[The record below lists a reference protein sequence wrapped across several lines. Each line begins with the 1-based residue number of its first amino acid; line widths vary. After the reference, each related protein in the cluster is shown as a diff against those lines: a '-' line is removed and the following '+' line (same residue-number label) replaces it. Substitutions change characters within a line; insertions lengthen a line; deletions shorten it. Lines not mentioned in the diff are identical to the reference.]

1 MSAQKKP
8 LLTLTRTAAA
18 TLTQYQLVDAAGAVA
33 TAAAA
38 ALGAVTTDAAA
49 GDDIAVDV
57 RGTTIALA
65 GAAISDGAELEV
77 GTAGTVVTKTTGLPV
92 GIALQAAAAAGEPIE
107 ILLKG

>member
-18 TLTQYQLVDAAGAVA
+18 KLSQYQLVSATGAVA
-33 TAAAA
+33 AAGTAAF
-38 ALGAVTTDAAA
+38 GAVTTDAET

-65 GAAISDGAELEV
+65 ADAITNGAELEV
-77 GTAGTVVTKTTGLPV
+77 AADGAVQIKASGQVVA
-92 GIALQAAAAAGEPIE
+92 IALQAAAAGEPVE

>member
-18 TLTQYQLVDAAGAVA
+18 SLTQYQLVDAAGAVA
-33 TAAAA
+33 TAASA
-38 ALGAVTTDAAA
+38 ALGAVTTDAAT

-57 RGTTIALA
+57 LGTTIALS
-65 GAAISDGAELEV
+65 GAAISNGAELEV
-77 GTAGTVVTKTTGLPV
+77 GTDGAVVTKTTGLPV

-107 ILLKG
+107 IFLKG

>member
-18 TLTQYQLVDAAGAVA
+18 TLTKHQMVTALGVVAAAGS
-33 TAAAA
+33 AAF
-38 ALGAVTTDAAA
+38 GAVTTDAAI

-57 RGTTIALA
+57 RGTTLAIAA
-65 GAAISDGAELEV
+65 DAIADGAELEV
-77 GTAGTVVTKTTGLPV
+77 AADGEVQTKASGQVV
-92 GIALQAAAAAGEPIE
+92 GIALQAATAGEPIE